1 MLSSASVSGS
11 IANLVARYCQQRNLP
26 CALPPAQF
34 AAQDRLPIK
43 QLTDALSQLEHDS
56 QDDSIALKIGSSARV
71 LDAGLLG
78 ELAAACESLWDLLLR
93 MTQYHRLVYDV
104 NELDIQIH
112 PTYFEMAW
120 GTNRSHPTAAQED
133 LLLSIFVSILRQ
145 ILQQPDFKP
154 VSIDVMHS
162 PTTQPEQFSQFY
174 QCAVYYNAPTTVLR
188 LPISMLNAELHCKD
202 SSQMLALE
210 VQADRLLSELQPL
223 NLLDRDVESV
233 LLAYDLRGEDSPSLE
248 QIAQDL
254 HVSSNTLK
262 HRLGQLGVSVQQMFE
277 RVRSTH
283 SAAPKSKHPSS

>member
-1 MLSSASVSGS
+1 MSCSASVSGS
-11 IANLVARYCQQRNLP
+11 VAELVARYCHERNLP
-26 CALPPAQF
+26 CAFIPHQYQ
-34 AAQDRLPIK
+34 AQDRVPI
-43 QLTDALSQLEHDS
+43 QLLTDTLSQLEQDN
-56 QDDSIALKIGSSARV
+56 QDDSIALKIGTTAHI

-78 ELAAACESLWDLLLR
+78 ELAQACESLWDLLLR

-120 GTNRSHPTAAQED
+120 GANRSHPTAAQED

-154 VSIDVMHS
+154 VSVDVMHS
-162 PTTQPEQFSQFY
+162 ITTQPEQFSQFY
-174 QCAVYYNAPTTVLR
+174 QCTVYYNAPTTVLR
-188 LPISMLNAELHCKD
+188 LPISMLNAELNCKD

-223 NLLDRDVESV
+223 SLLDREVESV

-283 SAAPKSKHPSS
+283 SAAAKSKHPSS